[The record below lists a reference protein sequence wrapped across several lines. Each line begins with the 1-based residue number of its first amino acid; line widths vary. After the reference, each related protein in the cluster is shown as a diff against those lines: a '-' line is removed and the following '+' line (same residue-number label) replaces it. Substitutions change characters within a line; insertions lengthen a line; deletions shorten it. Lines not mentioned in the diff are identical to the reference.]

1 MSASM
6 FRKCSFGVLLAT
18 LPLVARCSEP
28 GSATP
33 PVTESKSEEALPV
46 TTDETTRNEQQPTGD
61 IDEAPAKAFAQEKP
75 LPPNIRPSSPAS
87 EVIKLA
93 NSGLEHSVMLAFVT
107 NSSSTFNLSA
117 EEIIYLNDIGVPS
130 AVVTAMIQRDQVLKN
145 QFNNSMALSVTNSAP
160 NPYPG
165 PPMAGMMPPPEQVA
179 PEALEASSNYPREAP
194 PPADVSSEASF
205 YDSL

>member
-33 PVTESKSEEALPV
+33 LVTESKSEEALPV

-93 NSGLEHSVMLAFVT
+93 NSGLEQSVMLAFVT

-130 AVVTAMIQRDQVLKN
+130 AVVTAMIERDQTLKE
-145 QFNNSMALSVTNSAP
+145 LSNAASLVAE
-160 NPYPG
+160 
-165 PPMAGMMPPPEQVA
+165 PPPAPVTTQPAPVFTELPPV
-179 PEALEASSNYPREAP
+179 PEAAPQPEPAPQYAAETAP
-194 PPADVSSEASF
+194 PPPVEGTEAG
-205 YDSL
+205 